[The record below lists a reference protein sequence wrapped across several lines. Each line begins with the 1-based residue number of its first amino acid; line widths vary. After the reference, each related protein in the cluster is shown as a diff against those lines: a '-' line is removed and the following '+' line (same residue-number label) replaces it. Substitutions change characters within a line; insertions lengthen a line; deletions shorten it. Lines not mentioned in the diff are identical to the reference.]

1 MTKTDSARREFL
13 LQMGGLATAAWV
25 QAQWPAMI
33 SAAQHAHQA
42 AKTQA
47 GFTVLTAAQAHEIEA
62 ITARIIPTDDMPG
75 AKEAGVVYFI
85 DRALA
90 TFASESVEVYKKG
103 LNEMNQTTAEM
114 FPGIERFSAAST
126 EQQDQFLGELSK
138 QLEDRERRPQRT
150 APAVSPDFMQT
161 LWTHTVFGFL
171 VDPEGG
177 GNRDYAGW
185 KVIGRDPAHTFTSPF
200 GFYDQDYPGWS
211 AEPDTK

>member
-47 GFTVLTAAQAHEIEA
+47 GFTVLTAPQAHEIEA

-103 LNEMNQTTAEM
+103 LNEMNRATAKL

-126 EQQDQFLGELSK
+126 EQQDQLLGELSK
-138 QLEDRERRPQRT
+138 QLADREGRPQRT
-150 APAVSPDFMQT
+150 TPAVSPDFMQT

-185 KVIGRDPAHTFTSPF
+185 KVIGRDPAHTFSSPF
-200 GFYDQDYPGWS
+200 GFYDKDYPGWS
-211 AEPDTK
+211 AGPDTK

>member
-103 LNEMNQTTAEM
+103 LNEMNQATAKM

-126 EQQDQFLGELSK
+126 EQQDQLLGELSK
-138 QLEDRERRPQRT
+138 QLDAREGRPQRT
-150 APAVSPDFMQT
+150 TPAVSPDFMQT

>member
-103 LNEMNQTTAEM
+103 LNEMNRATAKM

-126 EQQDQFLGELSK
+126 EQQDQLLGELSE
-138 QLEDRERRPQRT
+138 QLEGREGRPQRT
-150 APAVSPDFMQT
+150 APVVSSDFMQT

-171 VDPEGG
+171 VDPDGG

-185 KVIGRDPAHTFTSPF
+185 KVIGRDPAHTFSSPF
-200 GFYDQDYPGWS
+200 GFYDKDYPGWS
-211 AEPDTK
+211 AGADTK